1 MKENLGIVVAI
12 VIGIMF
18 VAAVIALVFLVKD
31 KAVVRATMDIE
42 SGRAEVTVAIDPPST
57 PMQ

>member
-42 SGRAEVTVAIDPPST
+42 SGRAEVAVAVDHYNAPV
-57 PMQ
+57 Q